1 MKKRRIKKDKF
12 AYALNIASS
21 VVLVLDLAYVVFAAV
36 EIALT
41 SGGERFISAAFK
53 PLTVTAIVVNVCLM
67 LSFAVYFIYR
77 KIKRD
82 RVRENA
88 RRNANPEK
96 LNDKYNSRDDVSK

>member
-21 VVLVLDLAYVVFAAV
+21 VVLVLDLAYVIFAAV
-36 EIALT
+36 EIALA

-53 PLTVTAIVVNVCLM
+53 PLTVTAIVINICLL
-67 LSFAVYFIYR
+67 LSFASYFVYR

-88 RRNANPEK
+88 RKNANPEK
-96 LNDKYNSRDDVSK
+96 LDDKSDKNEK